1 MGLAWFRKPTVSVEV
16 LGAEII
22 VRMPGTRFSVV
33 FEKTDDNQLIA
44 SSFSAFSVFLLLAAR
59 PLLSS
64 CFLSFI
70 PEHEKAGAEAD
81 APVRTLNWRSS
92 LAIARWLYLPR

>member
-44 SSFSAFSVFLLLAAR
+44 SSFSAVCACSLVDALRRAAWVRSLINTQAAR
-59 PLLSS
+59 
-64 CFLSFI
+64 
-70 PEHEKAGAEAD
+70 
-81 APVRTLNWRSS
+81 
-92 LAIARWLYLPR
+92 